1 MHGTPSHAAGMHF
14 MPIEQTFGS
23 GPLTLFSP
31 CSSAYS
37 VTVSLKD
44 RKASV
49 GRYVNVVPLSSTV
62 PYPSS
67 YLS

>member
-1 MHGTPSHAAGMHF
+1 MTRGP
-14 MPIEQTFGS
+14 TFGS

-31 CSSAYS
+31 CSSANS

-44 RKASV
+44 KKASV
-49 GRYVNVVPLSSTV
+49 GRYVKVVPLSSTV

-67 YLS
+67 YRS